1 MMFCQKC
8 GKELPDDAKF
18 CPGCGATTDAQTQ
31 KTESAFEKQV
41 DAFTDTPDTTAGFMP
56 DDIAQ
61 NKGYAVLAYLG
72 ALVLIPLFA
81 AKNSKFARFHT
92 NQGLVLFVATVV
104 WNVVTRILTAVL
116 KYLYVTKAIVSGA
129 MWLIGM
135 LLCVLA
141 IMGIVNAVK
150 GRAKEL
156 PLIGKIRFLHD

>member
-1 MMFCQKC
+1 MTGVQTCA
-8 GKELPDDAKF
+8 LP
-18 CPGCGATTDAQTQ
+18 
-31 KTESAFEKQV
+31 
-41 DAFTDTPDTTAGFMP
+41 
-56 DDIAQ
+56 I
-61 NKGYAVLAYLG
+61 
-72 ALVLIPLFA
+72 LVLIPLFA